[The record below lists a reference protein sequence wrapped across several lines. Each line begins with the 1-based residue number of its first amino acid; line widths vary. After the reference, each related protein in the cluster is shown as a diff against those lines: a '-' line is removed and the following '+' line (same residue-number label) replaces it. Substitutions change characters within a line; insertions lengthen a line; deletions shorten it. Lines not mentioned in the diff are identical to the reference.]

1 MCTSQGTA
9 TSTYDDMPLESWPGV
24 GQESILVRTLW
35 WWWWWSSETLDPVRN
50 TLDWT
55 CSNVCIS
62 IRMTSWPICVY
73 ERLLNFWPIAINCI
87 TTSGSRIGMQIRIQF
102 SYRPMAD
109 HYQSN
114 AQQRAGRTDQKAI
127 GQRTTTEDEESP
139 LDDHRTSVL
148 YTLEASSVSICLSVC
163 LALAEEGSP
172 ITKDCACRH
181 RKAIIL
187 GIYWWTQRPFR
198 GVSHPVLPPPASFS
212 LFIFVPLMVCSNVR

>member
-1 MCTSQGTA
+1 
-9 TSTYDDMPLESWPGV
+9 
-24 GQESILVRTLW
+24 
-35 WWWWWSSETLDPVRN
+35 
-50 TLDWT
+50 
-55 CSNVCIS
+55 
-62 IRMTSWPICVY
+62 MTSWPICVY

-148 YTLEASSVSICLSVC
+148 YTLEASSVSICLSVRLSRSCGRRKPDNQRLC
-163 LALAEEGSP
+163 LQASESHNIGNLLMNPETIQRSQSSCSASSCFHLA
-172 ITKDCACRH
+172 IYLCASDG
-181 RKAIIL
+181 L
-187 GIYWWTQRPFR
+187 
-198 GVSHPVLPPPASFS
+198 
-212 LFIFVPLMVCSNVR
+212 

>member
-1 MCTSQGTA
+1 
-9 TSTYDDMPLESWPGV
+9 
-24 GQESILVRTLW
+24 
-35 WWWWWSSETLDPVRN
+35 
-50 TLDWT
+50 
-55 CSNVCIS
+55 
-62 IRMTSWPICVY
+62 MTSWPICVY

-114 AQQRAGRTDQKAI
+114 AQQRAGRTNQKPI

-212 LFIFVPLMVCSNVR
+212 LFIFVPLMVCVVTNDNNNIISHATNWTKEPQMSLLRYLNFLCSFALFWPGLGCQM